1 MVSPNQLPLKFD
13 TVIYGA
19 SSFVG
24 QILTEYLYEH
34 IGLTRKV
41 KWAIAGRSE
50 AKLTKLRSSL
60 GEGAAKLPIIIADS
74 HDEAELRDMCER
86 SRVIVSTVGPYALY
100 GELLVKVCTENGN
113 DYCDLTGEAYW
124 IKQMMDR
131 YQEAAKKSGARI
143 VNCCGFDS
151 IPSDLGVHFLQQ
163 EGKQQFGTF
172 FNNVKLR
179 VKSMKGGASGGTIA
193 SMIEMIVAAKA
204 DPELRKQMGNPYIL
218 CPEKHDYRIR
228 QTSIKAPVFDKDF
241 QAWAAPFIME
251 AINAR
256 VVLRSNSLLNMAY
269 GEDFSYG
276 EAMLSGQGIKGR
288 LTALGIAGGLGAF
301 AGSLIFDPVRNLM
314 QKYVLP
320 KPGEGPSLQ
329 DQLNGYFD
337 IRLHGRNKN
346 DQQLMVQVTG
356 DRDPGYGCTAKMLA
370 QAALCLAF
378 DLSTDDKAGGFWT
391 PATAM
396 GDLLVERLSEHAGM
410 TFETLEQ

>member
-1 MVSPNQLPLKFD
+1 MAVKKFD
-13 TVIYGA
+13 LVIYGA

-34 IGLTRKV
+34 IGLTRKI

-50 AKLTKLRSSL
+50 AKLTELRASL
-60 GEGAAKLPIIIADS
+60 GDGAAKLPIIIADS
-74 HDEAELRDMCER
+74 HDEAGLRDMCER

-100 GELLVKVCTENGN
+100 GELLIKACAENGN

-124 IKQMMDR
+124 IKQMMDK
-131 YQEAAKKSGARI
+131 YQKAAKKSGARI

-163 EGKQQFGTF
+163 EGKQQFGKF

-179 VKSMKGGASGGTIA
+179 VKAMKRGASGGTIA
-193 SMIEMIVAAKA
+193 SMIEMLVAGKA
-204 DPELRKQMGNPYIL
+204 DPELRKQMGNPYVL
-218 CPEKHDYRIR
+218 CPEKHRYTIR
-228 QTSIKAPVFDKDF
+228 QTIIKAPVYDEDF
-241 QAWAAPFIME
+241 QAWVAPFIME

-256 VVLRSNSLLNMAY
+256 VVLRSNSLLKMAY
-269 GEDFSYG
+269 GKDFSYG

-288 LTALGIAGGLGAF
+288 LTGLGITGGLGLF
-301 AGSLIFDPVRNLM
+301 AGSLILDPIRNLM

-337 IRLHGRNKN
+337 LRLHGRNKKG
-346 DQQLMVQVTG
+346 QQLMVQVTG
-356 DRDPGYGCTAKMLA
+356 DRDPGYGSTAKMLA
-370 QAALCLAF
+370 QAGLCLAF
-378 DLSTDDKAGGFWT
+378 DLAAEDKAGGFWT

-410 TFETLEQ
+410 TFETYEK

>member
-1 MVSPNQLPLKFD
+1 MAVKKFD
-13 TVIYGA
+13 LVIYGA

-41 KWAIAGRSE
+41 KWAIAGRTE
-50 AKLTKLRSSL
+50 AKLTELRSSL

-74 HDEAELRDMCER
+74 HDEAGLRDMCER

-100 GELLVKVCTENGN
+100 GELLVKVCAENGN

-193 SMIEMIVAAKA
+193 SMIEMVVAAKA
-204 DPELRKQMGNPYIL
+204 DPGLRKQMGNPYIL

-346 DQQLMVQVTG
+346 GQQLMVQVTG

-370 QAALCLAF
+370 QAGLCLAF
-378 DLSTDDKAGGFWT
+378 DLAADDKAGGFWT

>member
-1 MVSPNQLPLKFD
+1 MAVKKFD
-13 TVIYGA
+13 LVIYGA

-24 QILTEYLYEH
+24 QILTEYLFEH

-50 AKLTKLRSSL
+50 AKLTELRSSL

-74 HDEAELRDMCER
+74 HDEAGLRDMCER

-100 GELLVKVCTENGN
+100 GELLVKVCAENGN

-241 QAWAAPFIME
+241 QGWAAPFIME

-346 DQQLMVQVTG
+346 GQQLLVQVTG

-370 QAALCLAF
+370 QTALCLAF
-378 DLSTDDKAGGFWT
+378 DLSADDRAGGFWT